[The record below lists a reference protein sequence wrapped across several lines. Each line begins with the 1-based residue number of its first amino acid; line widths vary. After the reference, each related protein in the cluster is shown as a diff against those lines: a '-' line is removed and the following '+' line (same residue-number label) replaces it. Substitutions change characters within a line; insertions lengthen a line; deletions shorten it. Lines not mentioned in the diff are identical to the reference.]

1 MPPPP
6 APAAMASSSSNTQP
20 LVGSSSNTQPL
31 AGGASQDPDLMKK
44 HGIDD
49 LIPEWLGWRKRFA
62 VRAQPLARTHL
73 PRPRD
78 KNDQEEWS
86 TYESRH
92 SSGRLNQE
100 WLCVPITRGK
110 QASTKPLAQQGA
122 DPASGGRMQHFTNIE
137 RVKALAMKHP
147 LIDEV
152 EDHKTTKANDK
163 TISRTASGEPPRGT
177 SQSTTCVSSSQPL
190 TRP

>member
-1 MPPPP
+1 
-6 APAAMASSSSNTQP
+6 MASSSSNTQP

-44 HGIDD
+44 HGVDD

-62 VRAQPLARTHL
+62 VQAQPLARTHL
-73 PRPRD
+73 PRPSN

-100 WLCVPITRGK
+100 WLYVPMLAEWQPK
-110 QASTKPLAQQGA
+110 LVENKPAHNLWQGA

-152 EDHKTTKANDK
+152 EDHKTTEANDK